1 MSEYY
6 LVLRDSS
13 PNSNPIY
20 LRFQIGHS
28 GTSMISLLEKVHADV
43 LDVASQSVDT
53 QYSGCVKA
61 LIRGDRLEDGCI
73 RGDESHQPV
82 SWPTDDAREIW
93 KERIGEGRWGRI
105 SEEEVYQ
112 ECVPEYIMHKIL
124 DGMPV
129 E

>member
-1 MSEYY
+1 MSKYY

-20 LRFQIGHS
+20 LRFEIDRYPTTTVIYLLQK
-28 GTSMISLLEKVHADV
+28 ISKVDY
-43 LDVASQSVDT
+43 DNASLAFGSAVDT
-53 QYSGCVKA
+53 NYSRCDMMLVQ
-61 LIRGDRLEDGCI
+61 GDD
-73 RGDESHQPV
+73 
-82 SWPTDDAREIW
+82 PTSQTRHRAREIW

-112 ECVPEYIMHKIL
+112 ECVPEYIMHQII

>member
-1 MSEYY
+1 MSKYY
-6 LVLRDSS
+6 LVLWDSS

-20 LRFQIGHS
+20 LRFEIDRYSTTTVIYLLQK
-28 GTSMISLLEKVHADV
+28 ISKVDYDNDV
-43 LDVASQSVDT
+43 DCDVASAVDT
-53 QYSGCVKA
+53 NYSRCDMMLVQ
-61 LIRGDRLEDGCI
+61 GDD
-73 RGDESHQPV
+73 
-82 SWPTDDAREIW
+82 PTIQTRQRAREIW

-112 ECVPEYIMHKIL
+112 ECVPEYIMHQII